1 MQTWLQKKEEKK
13 KRKKRKR
20 KKFFQSIIVC
30 ALEAFE
36 VKQREVIRIR
46 HHKLRMMPN
55 QNRPVFPYH
64 RRRASNPFNYP
75 PGFRRR
81 ILVSFP
87 RTYFEVED
95 IRPGEDEL
103 PDNTYDIFETP
114 DGGLRLPPV
123 LNRKIL
129 QYLSEEE
136 DLVYCN
142 MCLERNDISILTI
155 PPVLN
160 RKILQYLPGKDLLKF
175 SKASKKALLS
185 VEFSHALMFDAIH
198 KRIEDLRSKQG
209 WTQTPGPNEHKYRVG
224 NCVRF
229 RNLENGYVVH
239 ATPKLVFYVTETNIF
254 KSQPQVRRVSNDEV
268 KPMRPYFQSE
278 PMEFVKNW
286 RTWASLTRE
295 FPYRN

>member
-1 MQTWLQKKEEKK
+1 M
-13 KRKKRKR
+13 
-20 KKFFQSIIVC
+20 C
-30 ALEAFE
+30 
-36 VKQREVIRIR
+36 EVIQIR
-46 HHKLRMMPN
+46 HHKLKMMP
-55 QNRPVFPYH
+55 NRPVFPYH
-64 RRRASNPFNYP
+64 GRRASNPFNYP
-75 PGFRRR
+75 PGYRRR
-81 ILVSFP
+81 VLATLP

-129 QYLSEEE
+129 QYLSEED

-175 SKASKKALLS
+175 SQVSKKALLS

-198 KRIEDLRSKQG
+198 ERIEDLRSNQG
-209 WTQTPGPNEHKYRVG
+209 WAQRPRTNEHKYRVG
-224 NCVRF
+224 NCVRV
-229 RNLENGYVVH
+229 RDMENGYVVH
-239 ATPKLVFYVTETNIF
+239 ATPKFVSYVTETDIF
-254 KSQPQVRRVSNDEV
+254 KSQPRVHRVGNEEV
-268 KPMRPYFQSE
+268 KPMRPYYQSE
-278 PMEFVKNW
+278 PMEFIKNW
-286 RTWASLTRE
+286 RTWWGMSTE

>member
-1 MQTWLQKKEEKK
+1 MDK
-13 KRKKRKR
+13 
-20 KKFFQSIIVC
+20 
-30 ALEAFE
+30 
-36 VKQREVIRIR
+36 

-55 QNRPVFPYH
+55 QNQPIFRDH
-64 RRRASNPFNYP
+64 RRAPSNPFNLP
-75 PGFRRR
+75 LSFRRR
-81 ILVSFP
+81 VLVSFP

-103 PDNTYDIFETP
+103 PDNTYDIFERP

-160 RKILQYLPGKDLLKF
+160 RKILQYLPGKDLLTF
-175 SKASKKALLS
+175 TKASKKALLS

-198 KRIEDLRSKQG
+198 E
-209 WTQTPGPNEHKYRVG
+209 
-224 NCVRF
+224 
-229 RNLENGYVVH
+229 
-239 ATPKLVFYVTETNIF
+239 
-254 KSQPQVRRVSNDEV
+254 
-268 KPMRPYFQSE
+268 
-278 PMEFVKNW
+278 
-286 RTWASLTRE
+286 
-295 FPYRN
+295 

>member
-1 MQTWLQKKEEKK
+1 M
-13 KRKKRKR
+13 
-20 KKFFQSIIVC
+20 C
-30 ALEAFE
+30 
-36 VKQREVIRIR
+36 EVIQIR
-46 HHKLRMMPN
+46 HHKLKMMP
-55 QNRPVFPYH
+55 NRPVFPYH
-64 RRRASNPFNYP
+64 GRRASNPFNYP
-75 PGFRRR
+75 PGYRRR
-81 ILVSFP
+81 VLATLP

-103 PDNTYDIFETP
+103 PDNTYDIFEKP

-129 QYLSEEE
+129 QYLSEED

-175 SKASKKALLS
+175 SQVSKKALLS

-198 KRIEDLRSKQG
+198 ERIEDLRSNQG
-209 WTQTPGPNEHKYRVG
+209 WTQMQGWAQRPRANEHKYRVG

-229 RNLENGYVVH
+229 RNFDNGYVVH
-239 ATPKLVFYVTETNIF
+239 ATPKFVSYVTETDIF
-254 KSQPQVRRVSNDEV
+254 KSQPRVHRVGNEEV
-268 KPMRPYFQSE
+268 KPMRPYYQSE
-278 PMEFVKNW
+278 PMEFIKNW
-286 RTWASLTRE
+286 RTWWGMSTE